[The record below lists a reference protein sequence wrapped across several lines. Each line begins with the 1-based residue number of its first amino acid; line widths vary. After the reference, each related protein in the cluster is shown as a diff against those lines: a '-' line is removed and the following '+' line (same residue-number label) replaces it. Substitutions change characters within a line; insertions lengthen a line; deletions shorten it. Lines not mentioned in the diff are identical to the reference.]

1 MTFGHNQYAQ
11 FTLADRWNSFRMQY
25 PMLAILISINTIIW
39 FAVTFLSVL
48 FWLTTKTGQGESSLF
63 KNIIDYLSLPASV
76 SQLTFQPWSIITYM
90 FLHVDFFHVLFNM
103 LWLFWFGKIF
113 LEYLSGRQLIWV
125 YTLGGL
131 TGGLFFVIA
140 YNIFPVFKVS
150 ILNAYALGAS
160 ASIMA
165 IVAAIAS
172 LMPDYS
178 LNLLFI
184 GKVKLKHIAIFT
196 VILDFFLIKSDNS
209 GGHIAHLGGMAW
221 GLLYTLFYLKQQN
234 KAGILGKMSQFL
246 HHIFSERSK
255 TKFKVYHNE
264 KKPLTD
270 EEHNKTKKQQQEII
284 DKILE
289 KISKSGY
296 SSLTKD
302 EKELL
307 FRSSNQ
313 KFNN

>member
-1 MTFGHNQYAQ
+1 MTFGHNQYSQ
-11 FTLADRWNSFRMQY
+11 LTLADRWNGFRKQY
-25 PMLAILISINTIIW
+25 PVLAILITINTLIW
-39 FAVTFLSVL
+39 LGVTFLSVL
-48 FWLTTKTGQGESSLF
+48 FWLTTKSGQSDSSFFNLL
-63 KNIIDYLSLPASV
+63 IGYLSLPASV
-76 SQLTFQPWSIITYM
+76 SQFFLQPWSIITYM
-90 FLHVDFFHVLFNM
+90 FLHVDFFHILFNM

-113 LEYLSGRQLIWV
+113 LDYLTGRQLLWV
-125 YTLGGL
+125 YVLGGL
-131 TGGLFFVIA
+131 SGGLLFIAA
-140 YNIFPVFKVS
+140 YNIFPVFEVS
-150 ILNAYALGAS
+150 IYRAYALGAS

-165 IVAAIAS
+165 IVAAIAT

-178 LNLLFI
+178 LYLMFI

-196 VILDFFLIKSDNS
+196 IVIDFLLIKSDNP

-234 KAGILGKMSQFL
+234 KGGVLGKMSQYF
-246 HHIFSERSK
+246 HQIFSVK
-255 TKFKVYHNE
+255 HNPKFKVYHNE
-264 KKPLTD
+264 RPLSDDQYNLNKKI
-270 EEHNKTKKQQQEII
+270 QQENI

-307 FRSSNQ
+307 FRSSN
-313 KFNN
+313 KNPNN